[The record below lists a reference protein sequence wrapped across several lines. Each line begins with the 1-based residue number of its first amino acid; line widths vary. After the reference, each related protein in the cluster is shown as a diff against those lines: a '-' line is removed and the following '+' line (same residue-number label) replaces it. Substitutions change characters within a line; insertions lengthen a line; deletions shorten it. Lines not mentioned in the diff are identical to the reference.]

1 MISRHVQTIFCDDIR
16 HEVGGKLSYIGVYS
30 SSMYV
35 NKFPAILPKIGLSV
49 KVISPAEQPL
59 RSMTLRVL
67 RDDEALQTI
76 ELNEDQLKEASQDA
90 EDISEED
97 QKQKVQ
103 LAQFILMFT
112 PLELAAPCKLR
123 VRVQT
128 ESGELSGLALR
139 IELPPNDQ
147 DTTLQ
152 NPV

>member
-16 HEVGGKLSYIGVYS
+16 HEIGGKLSYIGVYS

-49 KVISPAEQPL
+49 KVISPVEQPL
-59 RSMTLRVL
+59 RTMTLRVL
-67 RDDEALQTI
+67 KDEETLQTI
-76 ELNEDQLKEASQDA
+76 ELDEAQLKEASQDS
-90 EDISEED
+90 EDISEQD
-97 QKQKVQ
+97 QKQGSQKVQ
-103 LAQFILMFT
+103 VAQFLLMFT

-139 IELPPNDQ
+139 IEHPPNEQ
-147 DTTLQ
+147 DATLS
-152 NPV
+152 